1 MIISESEKNR
11 IRNMHTVYKNTHGT
25 GIFLREDATPK
36 PTLRQGSKGEDVKL
50 LQTKIGV
57 DDDGIFGPQT
67 KKAVQKFQTDN
78 KLSPD
83 GVVGKNTWAVI
94 NKSAPA
100 KVETP
105 KPQEK
110 EQPVDKKEFKQT
122 SDDTIAKEKEEFK
135 QAKDD
140 KKQGVKDINYEKR
153 ADKKHAKGKLTHRE
167 KKEARLKGKYEKAGG
182 DPNDLNENFYN
193 WNNGSFI
200 LNEQDDLKAWFNN
213 IFDFQTY
220 LMDNGLNP
228 NFEGHGQDHG
238 ANYIKLGD
246 SPEGF
251 INEYGEGTRLALLR
265 VGIHTDGFNIQPGG
279 DLPESLTFGE
289 TKLPDFDSALK
300 FINDKLSTVG
310 PPETDG
316 DEWLADDD
324 DISNLSKSE
333 CLDMGYAW
341 SNSRKNKN
349 GEWGVCSMKPSDEP
363 QEDVASDEE
372 TSWCKK
378 QLEEDWYW
386 DTLVTGRG
394 YLNVYYCGDAI
405 VIAQEMLNKFLG
417 LKGETL
423 IVVDGAYGP
432 STKAAIKKIQSL
444 IGVKS
449 DGLYGEK
456 THNALVN
463 SIKLLEDGGDVTNQ
477 EEIVNIEE
485 KPDPNTEK
493 AIKDELSKKAKR
505 IKKKY
510 DKVGKTGK
518 EKREIGKEFRQ
529 DRKKTRLKKKYE
541 NSLNED
547 FYRLT
552 NYRL

>member
-1 MIISESEKNR
+1 
-11 IRNMHTVYKNTHGT
+11 
-25 GIFLREDATPK
+25 
-36 PTLRQGSKGEDVKL
+36 
-50 LQTKIGV
+50 
-57 DDDGIFGPQT
+57 
-67 KKAVQKFQTDN
+67 
-78 KLSPD
+78 
-83 GVVGKNTWAVI
+83 VGKNTWGVI
-94 NKSAPA
+94 NKPAPA
-100 KVETP
+100 KAETP

-140 KKQGVKDINYEKR
+140 KKQGVKDINYKKR

-200 LNEQDDLKAWFNN
+200 LNEQDDLETWFNN

-220 LMDNGLNP
+220 LMNNGLNP
-228 NFEGHGQDHG
+228 KFEGHGQDHG
-238 ANYIKLGD
+238 ANYIQLGD

-251 INEYGEGTRLALLR
+251 INEYGDGARIGLIR

-289 TKLPDFDSALK
+289 TKLPDFDSALE

-316 DEWLADDD
+316 DERSDDEWLADDD
-324 DISNLSKSE
+324 
-333 CLDMGYAW
+333 
-341 SNSRKNKN
+341 
-349 GEWGVCSMKPSDEP
+349 DEP

-432 STKAAIKKIQSL
+432 KTKTAIKKIQSL
-444 IGVKS
+444 IGVKA

-463 SIKLLEDGGDVTNQ
+463 SIKLLEDGGDISSQ

-529 DRKKTRLKKKYE
+529 YRKKTRLKKKYE